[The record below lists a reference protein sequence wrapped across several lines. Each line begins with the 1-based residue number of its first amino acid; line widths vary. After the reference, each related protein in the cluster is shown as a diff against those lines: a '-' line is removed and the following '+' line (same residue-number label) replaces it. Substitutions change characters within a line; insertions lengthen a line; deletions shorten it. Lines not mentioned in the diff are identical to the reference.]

1 MAKVK
6 RYVREKFQ
14 TNSKGCSKTVLEQ
27 IKFVLEQF
35 QKQILN
41 FLEQIKFVREQFEN
55 NKDFMEQL

>member
-1 MAKVK
+1 MFEKSSRKILKV
-6 RYVREKFQ
+6 
-14 TNSKGCSKTVLEQ
+14 CSKTVLEQ

-41 FLEQIKFVREQFEN
+41 YLEQIKFVREQFQN